1 MQTSVKKGKFEKH
14 SVELEEVRAITPCT
28 SFTFTDLSLSTK
40 NSWTAVLKRSTRP

>member
-40 NSWTAVLKRSTRP
+40 NSWTTALKRSTRL